1 MVKAKIFNLK
11 SGKIIGFEISG
22 HSGFAAYG
30 KDIVCAAI
38 SSAAYMT
45 INIVVEL
52 LKVSADV
59 KINENEGHMRF
70 RVSEDNALK
79 CKLVFEGLK
88 LHLILLEEIY
98 PKNLKVS
105 YEEVQENV

>member
-45 INIVVEL
+45 INMVVEL
-52 LKVSADV
+52 LKISADV
-59 KINENEGHMRF
+59 KIDEKEGYMHF
-70 RVSEDNALK
+70 RVSKDDTLK
-79 CKLVFEGLK
+79 CSLVFEGFK

-98 PKNLKVS
+98 SKNLKVS